1 MRGAWRP
8 FPNQSNMKRRSA
20 LGTKQPHHT
29 RNRFRPGQNLSA
41 CWLLQ
46 IALKRETGGTV
57 YRVTGSYEE
66 EGLLNGKL
74 RRTLAQQMERASRH
88 P

>member
-1 MRGAWRP
+1 MEQNSHITHETGSVRV
-8 FPNQSNMKRRSA
+8 K
-20 LGTKQPHHT
+20 
-29 RNRFRPGQNLSA
+29 NLSA

-74 RRTLAQQMERASRH
+74 RRTLAQHMERASRH